1 MRSKRILAAAAA
13 ALVATGLSG
22 PAAADGMLG
31 DLEIAHAAY
40 TAGSLDIRYAH
51 LALALSESKAVRDFA
66 ATMIR
71 DHSAVNR
78 EAEALIARLKVTPKD
93 NPLSRALVKGA
104 TVKRAAFVKLSG
116 KAFNCAYAKNE
127 LAYHR
132 LVNKTVE
139 TEFIPAVTVAPLKA
153 LLANALATF
162 KVHQRHAQRMVAGL
176 GCGA

>member
-1 MRSKRILAAAAA
+1 MSTKRIFAAAAA
-13 ALVATGLSG
+13 ALVTAGLAD
-22 PAAADGMLG
+22 PAAANGMLG

-51 LALALSESKAVRDFA
+51 LALALSEHKAVRDFA

-78 EAEALIARLKVTPKD
+78 EAGALIGKLKVTPKD
-93 NPLSRALVKGA
+93 NPLSQALVKSA
-104 TVKRAAFVKLSG
+104 AAKRAAFVKLSG
-116 KAFNCAYAKNE
+116 KTFDCAYARNE

-139 TEFIPAVTVAPLKA
+139 TEFIPAVTVPPLKA
-153 LLANALATF
+153 LLVNALVTF
-162 KVHQRHAQRMVAGL
+162 KAHQRHARRMVAAL